1 MGLGGYFKE
10 LLHMIVEALQV
21 QNLQSGLA
29 GRRLMEESQ
38 SKSKGN
44 LLAELLLTQGR
55 SVFVLFMHSIIWMKP
70 THIMEGNLL

>member
-55 SVFVLFMHSIIWMKP
+55 SVFVLFMHSITWMKP